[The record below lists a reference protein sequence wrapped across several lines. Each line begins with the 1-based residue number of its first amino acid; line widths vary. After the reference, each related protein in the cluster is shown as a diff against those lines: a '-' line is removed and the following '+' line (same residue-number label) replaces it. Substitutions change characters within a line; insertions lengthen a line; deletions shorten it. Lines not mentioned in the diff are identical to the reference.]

1 MIYKRTGKLLKK
13 VDKLARRLYIAREKL
28 YVARNA
34 YHQARATRGVD
45 PLIVATAL
53 QGIPLTRRMLGDM
66 YQSSADRDLAKILKE
81 LESLKEKLKASYF
94 YLYVA
99 VESILQRIL
108 RDLSESTKQ
117 VDVEAKIEIVDR
129 AYSSMVELRSRIDY
143 MLRSEQR

>member
-1 MIYKRTGKLLKK
+1 M
-13 VDKLARRLYIAREKL
+13 
-28 YVARNA
+28 
-34 YHQARATRGVD
+34 D